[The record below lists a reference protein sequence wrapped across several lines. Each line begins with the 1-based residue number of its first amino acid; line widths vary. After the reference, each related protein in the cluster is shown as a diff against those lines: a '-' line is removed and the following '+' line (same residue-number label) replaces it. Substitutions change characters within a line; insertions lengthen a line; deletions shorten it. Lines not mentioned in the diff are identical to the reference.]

1 MASGAIVLW
10 IPPSDIHFID
20 RWIVD
25 VTCATQEY
33 LKLIQLP
40 QHEERI
46 EMEIGFEIELWG
58 WFSNLQ
64 QMRRCHMREGI
75 VIKVENL

>member
-10 IPPSDIHFID
+10 IPPSDRHFID

-46 EMEIGFEIELWG
+46 EMEIGFEIEL
-58 WFSNLQ
+58 
-64 QMRRCHMREGI
+64 
-75 VIKVENL
+75 